1 MNRLSTNTKLKYLQM
16 HVKKWHQKWHKNH
29 PDNITG
35 FRIGKKT
42 TNGITTRY
50 YSIIFQVKKKKKE
63 NQLENGF
70 LIPRYFII
78 KFPDGKKRK
87 IKTDVEQT
95 GTFKFQSGVAS
106 EVNSIYS
113 NKFGSAGLF
122 VTDSQKR
129 VYLLTNYHVVAEQ
142 MIANRQYY
150 YRRPVSQNKNDVKII
165 ISNTNILKGR
175 FETGIISHEV
185 DAAFVELFMPPD
197 NSMNVLPDQNK
208 VKGRLSV
215 RPYPPSF
222 IGKPLIVYSYHN
234 PMGADGKI
242 NDNSSVLYTNNSDI
256 FFEDLLQIT
265 PRITKGGDSGG
276 LVVTLSFTVLGLIV
290 GADNNYSYAI
300 PFYKI
305 DDFKNLFII

>member
-1 MNRLSTNTKLKYLQM
+1 M

-63 NQLENGF
+63 KQLETSF
-70 LIPRYFII
+70 LIPRYFVI

-95 GTFKFQSGVAS
+95 GTFTFQSGITC

-122 VTDSQKR
+122 VTDSQKK
-129 VYLLTNYHVVAEQ
+129 VYMLTNYHVVAEQ
-142 MIANRQYY
+142 MIANHQYY

-165 ISNTNILKGR
+165 ISNTNILQGR
-175 FETGIISHEV
+175 FETGIISHEI

-197 NSMNVLPDQNK
+197 TGMNVLPDKNK
-208 VKGRLSV
+208 VKGRVSV

-222 IGKPLIVYSYHN
+222 IGKSLIVYSYHS

-242 NDNSSVLYTNNSDI
+242 NDNSSVLYTNNPDI
-256 FFEDLLQIT
+256 FFEDLLQIA
-265 PRITKGGDSGG
+265 PRITQGGDSGS
-276 LVVTLSFTVLGLIV
+276 LVVTPSFAVLGLIV